1 MFVEGTESGGTPL
14 PTVTSEMTEDG
25 REDATG
31 KPLPTV
37 SYEMTED
44 GREDATTAME
54 TGCDP
59 LSPTAESAEEIAVVR
74 GRVALSTSEDRERGR
89 MDPFSLAEPE
99 MAGVGGQEEGT
110 DDIG

>member
-1 MFVEGTESGGTPL
+1 MFEGTESGGTPL
-14 PTVTSEMTEDG
+14 PTVSCEMTEDG
-25 REDATG
+25 REEA
-31 KPLPTV
+31 K
-37 SYEMTED
+37 
-44 GREDATTAME
+44 TAME

-59 LSPTAESAEEIAVVR
+59 LSPTAEFAEEIAVVR

>member
-1 MFVEGTESGGTPL
+1 MFEGTESGGTPL
-14 PTVTSEMTEDG
+14 PTVSCEMTEDG
-25 REDATG
+25 REEV
-31 KPLPTV
+31 K
-37 SYEMTED
+37 
-44 GREDATTAME
+44 TAME

-59 LSPTAESAEEIAVVR
+59 LSPTAEFAEEIAVVR